1 MNSKKFIN
9 VVKELKK
16 RSVIIL
22 LLVAIGLMYLL
33 FDSRGLVK
41 RLSLESRKSSLVR
54 DIKKKEESNDSLR
67 IEIKKLKTDDREIE
81 RIAREKYFMH
91 RNGEKIIKVE
101 PKQ

>member
-1 MNSKKFIN
+1 MNSRKFIN

-67 IEIKKLKTDDREIE
+67 VEIKKLKTDDREIE

>member
-67 IEIKKLKTDDREIE
+67 VEIKKLKTDDREIE